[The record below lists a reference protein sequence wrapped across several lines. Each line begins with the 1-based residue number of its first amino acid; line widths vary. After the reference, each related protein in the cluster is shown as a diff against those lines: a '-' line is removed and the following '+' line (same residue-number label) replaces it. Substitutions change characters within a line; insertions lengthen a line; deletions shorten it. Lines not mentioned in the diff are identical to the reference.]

1 MMEEIEK
8 GAELMV
14 LLELLPGQEILV
26 VAGKRRLAAME
37 PEKGDFHAGCRLPP
51 AIQDFVGRE
60 SQIGTDAKTDLW
72 LVGVRLQFRIRS
84 LGVP

>member
-14 LLELLPGQEILV
+14 LLELLPGQEIQV
-26 VAGKRRLAAME
+26 VAGKWRLAAME
-37 PEKGDFHAGCRLPP
+37 SEKGDFHAGCRLPL
-51 AIQDFVGRE
+51 ATQDFVGRE

-72 LVGVRLQFRIRS
+72 LVGVRFQFRICS
-84 LGVP
+84 LGAP

>member
-14 LLELLPGQEILV
+14 LLELLPGQEIQV

-37 PEKGDFHAGCRLPP
+37 PEKGDFHAGCRLPL

-60 SQIGTDAKTDLW
+60 SQIGTDAKTDRR
-72 LVGVRLQFRIRS
+72 LVGVRLKFRICTQ
-84 LGVP
+84 GAP